1 MEKTESFRKILQLKK
16 NDRKKDIHIHRER
29 CSNEIFAMF
38 DKIESEIQIV
48 IENLSEDS
56 DMEYIAVEPVLD
68 NKEISH
74 QFLIPEATVR
84 IEGEVLVIDEPPAKK
99 LKKKVAELKWKRT
112 FKFVKAKKCTLKA
125 NVL

>member
-1 MEKTESFRKILQLKK
+1 MEKAESFRKILQLKK